1 MLTTSLLVV
10 GAGPAGS
17 AAAAW
22 AARAGRE
29 VLLIDAMDFPRDKTC
44 GDGLTPRA
52 IEQMQ
57 LLGMTDWLAKRPQNR
72 GIRMLGFG
80 AEHELAWNGPHLP
93 SFGSAAPRAE
103 LDEAIRL
110 VAVASGAVFRGG
122 CRAIGVTRKSDG
134 GVSAVRCRTAN
145 GEIEIRCEHLIIADG
160 VRSPLGRIL
169 GRQWHRDTV
178 YGIAGRAYVSSGLHE
193 DSWITSH
200 LELRDPEHRSVP
212 GYGWIFP
219 LGDGRV
225 NIGVGSLST
234 AKRSAGVNLQALL
247 EQYADAVRERWE
259 LGSELSSVA
268 SAMLPMGGAVSNVSG
283 TNWMLIGDA
292 AACVNPLN
300 GEGIDYGLETGRQ
313 AVQLLDEANLMCAW
327 PATLRRTYGDTF
339 SVARRLGAL
348 LTYDRFLPLAGP
360 LGMRSKSIMGIALRM
375 MGNLVTPE
383 DNDLVARAWRGAGSL
398 SRRMDARPPWV

>member
-1 MLTTSLLVV
+1 MLSTSLLVV

-29 VLLIDAMDFPRDKTC
+29 VLLVDAMDFPRDKTC

-52 IEQMQ
+52 IQQMQ
-57 LLGMTDWLAKRPQNR
+57 LLGMSDWLAKRPQNL

-110 VAVASGAVFRGG
+110 VAVASGATFRGG
-122 CRAIGVTRKSDG
+122 CRAVGVTRNSDG
-134 GVSAVRCRTAN
+134 RVSVVRCRTAN
-145 GEIEIRCEHLIIADG
+145 GEIEIHCDHLIVADG
-160 VRSPLGRIL
+160 VRSPLGKLL
-169 GRQWHRDTV
+169 GRKWHRDTV
-178 YGIAGRAYVSSGLHE
+178 YAIAGRAYVSSGLHE
-193 DSWITSH
+193 DAWITSH
-200 LELRDPEHRSVP
+200 LELRDPEHSPVP

-225 NIGVGSLST
+225 NIGVGSLAT
-234 AKRSAGVNLQALL
+234 AKRPAGVNLQALL
-247 EQYADAVRERWE
+247 EQYANAVRERWE
-259 LGSELSSVA
+259 LGSDLDAVA
-268 SAMLPMGGAVSNVSG
+268 SALLPMGGAVSNVSG
-283 TNWMLIGDA
+283 PNWMLIGDA

-313 AVQLLDEANLMCAW
+313 AVHLLDEANLTSAW

-348 LTYDRFLPLAGP
+348 LTHDRFLPLAGP
-360 LGMRSKSIMGIALRM
+360 LGMRSASIMGIALRM
-375 MGNLVTPE
+375 MGNLVTP
-383 DNDLVARAWRGAGSL
+383 DDDDLVAKAWRGAGSL